1 MDFITGF
8 LKTIGKHDA
17 IMVVVDKLS
26 NESHFIPIKLTF
38 KGIEVAN
45 IFMKENF
52 RLHGFPKTIILDRD
66 AKFTSN
72 LWKCFFVGLGTHIA
86 FDMSYH
92 PQMDGQTK
100 KVKIV
105 LEDMLRMHTM
115 HHPKQWE
122 EYIPLV

>member
-8 LKTIGKHDA
+8 LKKIGKHDA

-52 RLHGFPKTIILDRD
+52 RLHGFPKTIILDKD

-72 LWKCFFVGLGTHIA
+72 LWKCFFVGLGTHIN

-92 PQMDGQTK
+92 PKMDGHTK
-100 KVKIV
+100 KVNKV
-105 LEDMLRMHTM
+105 LEDMLRMNTM

-122 EYIPLV
+122 EYVPLV